1 MRKICFALLLVVALA
16 PAAFAEKKD
25 KGNDAKVLTPYT
37 PDAPVDIQADNF
49 QSISNGWVAASGNVV
64 IRQKDVQLTA
74 DRVMINRETGEVAAD
89 GNVILV
95 RKGQVATRSDH
106 VIYNYKSGD
115 GLSNRLDMQSGSVRV
130 ISGPST
136 RDEHGFFLLHDA
148 LVTTCTNDPSC
159 LHYCVTADEAEF
171 APGEYVQMHNAVVR
185 FQGYPIFY
193 YPLFRRSL
201 VDHFGWRFVPGYET
215 DLGAFLY
222 TTYKTQLVDLGG
234 EFNDTINSH
243 SHIDYR
249 TERGIALGEDLSWKI
264 GELYNDGSY
273 GWIGGY
279 WIDDKNPMDE
289 DYDRDK
295 KHDIAEDT
303 RYRFTLRHDTYFT
316 PQDYLTIRTSYFSDS
331 YVFPDFYE
339 EEYKDYLQPESYA
352 SYTHIGEYISF
363 GGLVNHRANKF
374 YQNVNRIPELWFDTT
389 LLELGETGLYY
400 ESQTAG
406 SFLQYEYADYDNGLP
421 VADSYDTFRFD
432 SRHELSYPLK
442 LDFLSVVPRTAY
454 RGTYY
459 STTKVTRYEEYSP
472 DGTNTATRTIF
483 EDGDAKLRSIF
494 EVGTEVSFKAY
505 GFYDG
510 PDGLL
515 YRHTVEPYANWT
527 YVPEPNVRPFDLYYF
542 DDIDKLDMGN
552 YVKTGV
558 RQIVHRK
565 NEDDSKIKLFDLDL
579 YAIYYFEDAKGESG
593 IKYYG
598 FDIIWYI
605 TDTIKIDAD
614 GRYDVDKSEFEHVD
628 FWLGLWQGERFE
640 LAGECYYIPDDTTLF
655 KGDIRCNL
663 SDYWAVGVYARYDAE
678 ISRCEQ
684 VTAYLQ
690 YSLDCISFRF
700 RTSYEPAYTRD
711 DGTEREAKIKL
722 GFYTWLRAY
731 TPKRYERTLR
741 DGYWDD

>member
-1 MRKICFALLLVVALA
+1 MRKICLALLSVAVLA
-16 PAAFAEKKD
+16 TVASAEFDGSKGKKI
-25 KGNDAKVLTPYT
+25 TPYT
-37 PDAPVDIQADNF
+37 PDAPVDIQADSF
-49 QSISNGWVAASGNVV
+49 QSVSNGWVSASGNVV

-74 DRVMINRETGEVAAD
+74 DRVMINRETGEIAAD
-89 GNVILV
+89 GNVILI
-95 RKGQVATRSDH
+95 REGQVATRSDH
-106 VIYNYKSGD
+106 VLFNYKSGD
-115 GLSNRLDMQSGSVRV
+115 GLSNRLDMQSGAVRV

-159 LHYCVTADEAEF
+159 LHYAVTADEAEF
-171 APGEYVQMHNAVVR
+171 QPGEYVQMHNALVR
-185 FQGYPIFY
+185 FQGFPIFY

-201 VDHFGWRFVPGYET
+201 ADHFGWRFEPGYET

-234 EFNDTINSH
+234 EFHDTINSH
-243 SHIDYR
+243 THLDYR
-249 TERGIALGEDLSWKI
+249 TERGFAFGEDLSWKI

-279 WIDDKNPMDE
+279 WIRDDNPMDE
-289 DYDRDK
+289 DYDRET
-295 KHDIAEDT
+295 KHDIAEDN
-303 RYRFTLRHDTYFT
+303 RYRFTLRHDTYFS
-316 PQDYLTIRTSYFSDS
+316 PQDYLTIRTSYLSDS
-331 YVFPDFYE
+331 YVLPDFYE

-352 SYTHIGEYISF
+352 SYSHIGEYISF
-363 GGLVNHRANKF
+363 GGNVNHRANKF
-374 YQNVNRIPELWFDTT
+374 YQNVNRVPELWFDTT

-406 SFLQYEYADYDNGLP
+406 GYLQYEYADYDNDLP
-421 VADSYDTFRFD
+421 VAESYDTFRFD
-432 SRHELSYPLK
+432 SRHEITYPFK
-442 LDFLSVVPRTAY
+442 LDFLSIVPRTAY

-459 STTKVTRYEEYSP
+459 STTMDTRYEEYSP
-472 DGTNTATRTIF
+472 DGTNTATRTIY

-515 YRHTVEPYANWT
+515 YRHVVEPYANWT
-527 YVPEPNVRPFDLYYF
+527 YVPEPNVRPFELYYF
-542 DDIDKLDMGN
+542 DDIDSLDMGN

-558 RQIVHRK
+558 RQTVQRK
-565 NEDDSKIKLFDLDL
+565 NDDKSIIKLFELDL
-579 YAIYYFEDAKGESG
+579 YSIYYFEDANGESG
-593 IKYYG
+593 MKYYG
-598 FDIIWYI
+598 FDIVWLI
-605 TDTIKIDAD
+605 TDSIKVDAD
-614 GRYDVDKSEFEHVD
+614 GRYSVDKEDFEYVD

-663 SDYWAVGVYARYDAE
+663 SDYWAVGLYARYDAE

-684 VTAYLQ
+684 VTGYLQ

-700 RTSYEPAYTRD
+700 RTAYEPAFTRD
-711 DGTEREAKIKL
+711 DGTEREAKVKL
-722 GFYTWLRAY
+722 GFYTWLRAF
-731 TPKRYERTLR
+731 TPSRYERKLR